1 MHKTK
6 LQKTAKKENPKRE
19 REKERKKNGKKERE
33 NFERWKKKQ
42 KRESKGNVTFV
53 SEKNWGE
60 AKAEGLLGAYGQER
74 FFLLFH
80 FWVMIPA
87 IR

>member
-1 MHKTK
+1 MGK
-6 LQKTAKKENPKRE
+6 KKEKILKG
-19 REKERKKNGKKERE
+19 EKKM
-33 NFERWKKKQ
+33 Q

-53 SEKNWGE
+53 SEKKLGE

-80 FWVMIPA
+80 FWVMLPA

>member
-1 MHKTK
+1 MK
-6 LQKTAKKENPKRE
+6 QASKKQLRKKNPE
-19 REKERKKNGKKERE
+19 RKKERKKENGKKERE

-53 SEKNWGE
+53 SEKKLGE

-80 FWVMIPA
+80 FWVMLPA

>member
-1 MHKTK
+1 MKQSFK
-6 LQKTAKKENPKRE
+6 KAAKKEKPRKRE
-19 REKERKKNGKKERE
+19 REKENGKKRKRK
-33 NFERWKKKQ
+33 FERWKKKQ

-53 SEKNWGE
+53 SEKNLGE

-80 FWVMIPA
+80 FWVMLPA

>member
-1 MHKTK
+1 M
-6 LQKTAKKENPKRE
+6 
-19 REKERKKNGKKERE
+19 
-33 NFERWKKKQ
+33 Q

-53 SEKNWGE
+53 SEKNLGE

-80 FWVMIPA
+80 FWVMLPA